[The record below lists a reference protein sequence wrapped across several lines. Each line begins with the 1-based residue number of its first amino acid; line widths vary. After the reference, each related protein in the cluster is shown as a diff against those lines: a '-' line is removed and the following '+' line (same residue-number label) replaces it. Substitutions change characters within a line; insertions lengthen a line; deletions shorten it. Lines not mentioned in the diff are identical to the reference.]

1 MLFNRYREVTERCLE
16 LGGKMESLSNEEAAE
31 LRRLLEEQ
39 AWLSK
44 TISRQTKGAL
54 EGVRQSLGRIEQWVD
69 EALVQVEKA
78 LDNRGIP
85 SDVLALEDI
94 MEKAVSLRDKAR
106 SLVWEDGIEE
116 EKTAGTESTYDGEGY
131 PYAADIR
138 IDMSEQKD
146 DQERKSRDEI
156 NAWARE
162 VAVTSPELDLP
173 AKNFALES
181 TPVEIENGE
190 EINEGDNRLFNKE
203 QSRNNK
209 KKPVVASAGSERY
222 SVGKEDQKKMEN
234 RSSPRKLKWSAVQ
247 SPGPMTYK
255 LSQDVVASL
264 EKKLSP
270 ELLPKSAGSEG
281 SNTIEIKKSE
291 TKKDRKKAKKK
302 KK

>member
-1 MLFNRYREVTERCLE
+1 MLFNRYREVTNRCLE

-54 EGVRQSLGRIEQWVD
+54 EGVRQSLGRIEQWVN

-94 MEKAVSLRDKAR
+94 MEKAVSLKDKAR
-106 SLVWEDGIEE
+106 SLAWDDGIEE
-116 EKTAGTESTYDGEGY
+116 GKTALGEPVNNGGEY

-138 IDMSEQKD
+138 IDMSEKKD
-146 DQERKSRDEI
+146 DQEKKSIEEI
-156 NAWARE
+156 NAWGRE
-162 VAVTSPELDLP
+162 VAVTSPEINLP
-173 AKNFALES
+173 ANNITLES
-181 TPVEIENGE
+181 TPVGSKDRKQV
-190 EINEGDNRLFNKE
+190 NEWDNRRFNKW

-209 KKPVVASAGSERY
+209 EKSLGSDSEKHVA
-222 SVGKEDQKKMEN
+222 KEEAQQGAD
-234 RSSPRKLKWSAVQ
+234 RHLSSCKLKWSAVQ

-264 EKKLSP
+264 ERKLSP
-270 ELLPKSAGSEG
+270 ELLPKSAGTEG
-281 SNTIEIKKSE
+281 NTIEMKKSDIKKE
-291 TKKDRKKAKKK
+291 RKKTKKK